1 MKDWLILTGAA
12 LTLALPAPAFA
23 LVIGGGGPD
32 VIVDASVLDDGGKAR
47 SFDSFT
53 SSGLLMPGQPKA
65 SGERIHLVPPGAK
78 RFTLTQPKNSANP
91 AVTLTPPGSGK
102 RMLLPRSERIVLT
115 PPPGVTPILT
125 PPKRTAALPS
135 KPAKLPSAAE
145 IEAEVNASAPVVA
158 PTPKPAPAPAVAPT
172 PAKPRVQAPA
182 APTPVAPPP
191 TPLIADAPPAPAEIA
206 PAPQAAAPQPPPPAP
221 APEPVAPPAPVAAAP
236 TPIAPAAPA
245 MPEAPAI
252 PAPPAMSAIPEPTQI
267 PPVPQAPP
275 ARVAT
280 ANPATPAAPAPGIK
294 AETPVQTVALVFEP
308 DDARLNET
316 HRTLLK
322 SIVAKLSVDGDTS
335 VQLLAY
341 AQAENRSKAR
351 RLSLSRAL
359 AVRSY
364 LLSQDVRNTRIEVRA
379 LGDQIPGGKPD
390 RVDVVLE
397 RH

>member
-12 LTLALPAPAFA
+12 LTFALPGPAFA
-23 LVIGGGGPD
+23 LVVGGDGPD
-32 VIVDASVLDDGGKAR
+32 VVVDASVLDDGGKSRA
-47 SFDSFT
+47 FDAFT
-53 SSGLLMPGQPKA
+53 APGLLMPGQPKTSA
-65 SGERIHLVPPGAK
+65 ERIRLVPPGTK
-78 RFTLTQPKNSANP
+78 RFTLTQPKTS
-91 AVTLTPPGSGK
+91 LTPPGG
-102 RMLLPRSERIVLT
+102 RPLLLPQSERIVLT
-115 PPPGVTPILT
+115 PPSGVTPILT
-125 PPKRTAALPS
+125 APKRTAALPS

-145 IEAEVNASAPVVA
+145 IEAEVSATTQPATRSPV
-158 PTPKPAPAPAVAPT
+158 TAPT
-172 PAKPRVQAPA
+172 PAKPRAQA
-182 APTPVAPPP
+182 PVAPLEAAPP
-191 TPLIADAPPAPAEIA
+191 PLPLVADAPPAPAEPVPQA
-206 PAPQAAAPQPPPPAP
+206 VAPQA
-221 APEPVAPPAPVAAAP
+221 PVAPTPAPVAAAP
-236 TPIAPAAPA
+236 TPIAPPVAPA
-245 MPEAPAI
+245 IPAVPEI

-267 PPVPQAPP
+267 PAVPP
-275 ARVAT
+275 ARVAS
-280 ANPATPAAPAPGIK
+280 ANPAPPAQPAPGIK
-294 AETPVQTVALVFEP
+294 AETPIQTVALAFEP

-316 HRTLLK
+316 HRALLK